1 MGQVKAEMITKA
13 QIAELKQNDLAG
25 LHRLIQEKSDSR
37 ELLFILEN
45 LGYLPRGF
53 DAKIL
58 LPFLQHPNDQVRLW
72 AVKNL
77 GKVSLDFLTQVFC
90 LVHRITKEGR
100 FLIVN
105 TSLVIVPRTVRA
117 HCGSVRWTAVS

>member
-1 MGQVKAEMITKA
+1 MITKE
-13 QIAELKQNDLAG
+13 QLAELKQQNLPE
-25 LHRLIQEKSDSR
+25 LYRLIEKNGDSR
-37 ELLFILEN
+37 ELLFVLEN

-77 GKVSLDFLTQVFC
+77 GKVSDVPDESIHLTFTSPPYYNARDYSIYKSYNDYLDFL
-90 LVHRITKEGR
+90 
-100 FLIVN
+100 
-105 TSLVIVPRTVRA
+105 
-117 HCGSVRWTAVS
+117 